1 MNKKSA
7 IALVMLF
14 TLAIPMM
21 ASVQRQEMEH
31 QHRKEMRYERRP
43 RAMHN
48 KDFKMMCEVVDDA
61 SFHEKK
67 IGVIKVACISSY
79 FNSRQCAK
87 LLSMISF
94 DDAKLKALKVLA
106 PRLII
111 DTDVTDV
118 TDIVKQFSFSS
129 KKDKAL
135 EILRQSSYI
144 SQRSSDNSGS
154 H

>member
-7 IALVMLF
+7 IALVTLF
-14 TLAIPMM
+14 TLAMPMM

-31 QHRKEMRYERRP
+31 HQRKEMRYERRP

-67 IGVIKVACISSY
+67 IGIIKVACISSY
-79 FNSRQCAK
+79 FNSKQCAK
-87 LLSMISF
+87 LLSMIPF

-111 DTDVTDV
+111 DTDVTEV

-129 KKDKAL
+129 NKDKAL
-135 EILRQSSYI
+135 EILRQS
-144 SQRSSDNSGS
+144 DC
-154 H
+154 

>member
-1 MNKKSA
+1 MNKKSTIA
-7 IALVMLF
+7 ILILFALVM
-14 TLAIPMM
+14 PMM
-21 ASVQRQEMEH
+21 ASVQKQEMEH
-31 QHRKEMRYERRP
+31 HHRKEMRYERRP

-61 SFHEKK
+61 SFHERK

-79 FNSRQCAK
+79 FNSKQCAK

-94 DDAKLKALKVLA
+94 DDAKLKALKVLG
-106 PRLII
+106 PRMI
-111 DTDVTDV
+111 DSDV

-129 KKDKAL
+129 NKDKAL

-144 SQRSSDNSGS
+144 SQRSSDNSCR
-154 H
+154 

>member
-31 QHRKEMRYERRP
+31 QHRKEMRHEHRP
-43 RAMHN
+43 RVMHN

-79 FNSRQCAK
+79 FNSKQCAK
-87 LLSMISF
+87 LLSMIPF

-111 DTDVTDV
+111 DTDVTEV

-129 KKDKAL
+129 NKDKAL

-144 SQRSSDNSGS
+144 SQRSSDNSCS